1 MNKCLVTKLSGSV
14 HDSSLLRLGEMRIRL
29 NNVENPTKNT
39 QGLGLDVVK
48 SVQLEIIGDGYFTDV
63 TLTKN
68 LGKTKIIS
76 SLEGIFV
83 SNGAEI
89 AVLDK
94 YSLRQITGYYINGES
109 TKVYNKNILVNISD
123 LKYSAAL
130 TSLDLPGTQAS
141 GDIANLKSLTALTSL
156 NLFGTQASGDI
167 ANLKSLTALTSLNLF
182 GTQASGD
189 IANLKSLT
197 ALVYLN
203 LYNTQASGDI
213 ANLKSLTA
221 LKTLELFGTQA
232 SGDIANL
239 KSLTALVYLNL
250 YNTQASGDIANLKSL
265 TALTSLNL
273 NNTQVSG
280 DIANLKSL
288 AALKTLELYNTRTP
302 ITGNIGELSALTKLT
317 EISCKY
323 SRLNGDLAVLPAS
336 CHFASFKN
344 DVGSVF
350 TWSSRPS
357 TAKIIAIEG
366 NASIT
371 NIDKML
377 QDQAQCQV
385 GFSSSDN
392 LWYKTIS
399 AVGSRTSAS
408 DDAVAAL
415 QQKGY
420 TISIATA

>member
-29 NNVENPTKNT
+29 DNVESPTKYT
-39 QGLGLDVVK
+39 QGIGLDVVK
-48 SVQLEIIGDGYFTDV
+48 PVQLEIIGDGYFTDK
-63 TLTKN
+63 TLTQN

-76 SLEGIFV
+76 SSEGIFV
-83 SNGAEI
+83 SNCTKI

-94 YSLRQITGYYINGES
+94 YSLRQITGYYISGDS
-109 TKVYNKNILVNISD
+109 TKVYNKNILINISD
-123 LKYSAAL
+123 LKYSTAL
-130 TSLDLPGTQAS
+130 TSLDLPNTQSS

-167 ANLKSLTALTSLNLF
+167 ANLKNR
-182 GTQASGD
+182 
-189 IANLKSLT
+189 
-197 ALVYLN
+197 
-203 LYNTQASGDI
+203 
-213 ANLKSLTA
+213 TA
-221 LKTLELFGTQA
+221 LK
-232 SGDIANL
+232 
-239 KSLTALVYLNL
+239 YLNL

-273 NNTQVSG
+273 SNTQAIG

-288 AALKTLELYNTRTP
+288 TALTSLELYNTQTP
-302 ITGNIGELSALTKLT
+302 IIGNIGELSALTKLT

-415 QQKGY
+415 QHKGY

>member
-1 MNKCLVTKLSGSV
+1 MNLS
-14 HDSSLLRLGEMRIRL
+14 
-29 NNVENPTKNT
+29 NT
-39 QGLGLDVVK
+39 QA
-48 SVQLEIIGDGYFTDV
+48 I
-63 TLTKN
+63 
-68 LGKTKIIS
+68 
-76 SLEGIFV
+76 
-83 SNGAEI
+83 
-89 AVLDK
+89 
-94 YSLRQITGYYINGES
+94 
-109 TKVYNKNILVNISD
+109 
-123 LKYSAAL
+123 
-130 TSLDLPGTQAS
+130 

-156 NLFGTQASGDI
+156 E
-167 ANLKSLTALTSLNLF
+167 
-182 GTQASGD
+182 
-189 IANLKSLT
+189 
-197 ALVYLN
+197 
-203 LYNTQASGDI
+203 LYNTQ
-213 ANLKSLTA
+213 
-221 LKTLELFGTQA
+221 
-232 SGDIANL
+232 
-239 KSLTALVYLNL
+239 
-250 YNTQASGDIANLKSL
+250 
-265 TALTSLNL
+265 
-273 NNTQVSG
+273 
-280 DIANLKSL
+280 
-288 AALKTLELYNTRTP
+288 TP
-302 ITGNIGELSALTKLT
+302 IIGNIGELSALTKLT

-415 QQKGY
+415 QHKGY

>member
-197 ALVYLN
+197 AL
-203 LYNTQASGDI
+203 
-213 ANLKSLTA
+213 
-221 LKTLELFGTQA
+221 KTLDLFGTQA
-232 SGDIANL
+232 SGDITNL

-250 YNTQASGDIANLKSL
+250 YNTQVSGDIANLKSL